1 MDNVLEKTLAESGY
15 AKIDDWYSEVFEQG
29 SITSIAGGAL
39 RYSLKGGKADHGSLV
54 FVTGR
59 TDFIEKYQECCWDLR
74 DLDQAICL
82 YDHFGQGESGRQLDD
97 RQKGHID
104 DFQIYVSDL
113 KKIIDTVVLPAQS
126 GPVYLLAHSM
136 GGTVSVLLSQRFPD
150 LVDGL
155 ILIAPMFQIN
165 AGPFLPPLLV
175 EAISNLACLAG
186 GSSSYIPGGGPFDTG
201 LAFKNNVLTTDPGRF
216 KHSIELVRKNS
227 SVGLGSPTF
236 GWLKQAY
243 RAMRMARRAA
253 RTMVCPTIIFAAAD
267 ERVVRLP
274 EIQRYCHDAGCCRLV
289 TYKNGEH
296 ELLMERDE
304 IRNDLLRR
312 VRDFLQHRG

>member
-1 MDNVLEKTLAESGY
+1 MTASDYATIDAWFSEAFEHGY
-15 AKIDDWYSEVFEQG
+15 T
-29 SITSIAGGAL
+29 TSAAGGLL
-39 RYSLKGGKADHGSLV
+39 RYAWKGGTVDHGAIVIVS
-54 FVTGR
+54 GR
-59 TDFIEKYQECCWDLR
+59 TDFIEKYRECCWDLR

-82 YDHFGQGESGRQLDD
+82 YDHFGQGESGRQLEDH
-97 RQKGHID
+97 QKGHID

-113 KKIIDTVVLPAQS
+113 KNVIDTVAVPMQR

-136 GGTVSVLLSQRFPD
+136 GGTVSALLSQGFPD

-165 AGPFLPPLLV
+165 AGPFLPPWLV
-175 EAISNLACLAG
+175 EAISKLVCLAG
-186 GSSSYIPGGGPFDTG
+186 GSSYYIPGGGAFNTG
-201 LAFKNNVLTTDPGRF
+201 LEFKNNVLTTDPGRF
-216 KHSIELVRKNS
+216 EHNLELVRKNS
-227 SVGLGSPTF
+227 GLALGSPTF

-243 RAMRMARRAA
+243 RAMKRVRRAA
-253 RTMVCPTIIFAAAD
+253 RKTVCPTIIFAAAD

-274 EIQRYCHDAGCCRLV
+274 EIQTYCREAGRCRLV
-289 TYKNGEH
+289 TYKNCEH

-312 VRDFLQHRG
+312 VRDFLLHPG